1 MDVGA
6 VNEVIVSVVV
16 GIIENGAADVGVV
29 TITRGTAAEEIA
41 VVVGEGAALLETSV
55 MGTDEPLSEAMVVE
69 AVLVGPAGAD
79 EREPELVGAVV
90 VVADVS
96 VGVPLAE
103 PLAEAPLVGVETGVE
118 TTSVPEA
125 DAVGV
130 ETTSVPESDA
140 VDETGTTVRVS
151 DPVNDTLALTEIGAV
166 PEDGTTLTGVTLMR
180 VASVPTD
187 DTTGT
192 MATEELTA
200 VPTTLDTLDTTAGIK
215 SVVVPVAAPVS
226 PELSGD
232 VAAAG
237 VGVTE
242 GAVET
247 SVPEM
252 MVDSPTIMPVGA
264 ALDETASVGVAAVD
278 DGSKVVAGRRPVDP
292 TTAGK
297 MEEEAA
303 GLAAGTIVGAA
314 EEEAGS
320 GDDAGMIVD
329 GNPPVEARSVLAR
342 GVTDTA
348 GTATAED
355 DAGITVSGTEPVDAT
370 TAIEDVGV
378 VSTRGTA
385 ATLSAELDAWITEA
399 GLAPV
404 EAAGVEAA
412 GVEAAADEAAAGT
425 VASDAGT
432 GVKVAVDIMTSV
444 DVGLLAGIA
453 SGRGCTELETWTTVD
468 AAGSNVSDVLGTTS
482 ETVEFG
488 NCRLMCRGK

>member
-16 GIIENGAADVGVV
+16 GIIENGAADVEAV
-29 TITRGTAAEEIA
+29 TITGGTTSEEMA

-55 MGTDEPLSEAMVVE
+55 IGEDEALTEAMVVD

-79 EREPELVGAVV
+79 DKEPESVGVVV
-90 VVADVS
+90 VVAAVS
-96 VGVPLAE
+96 VGVPVAE
-103 PLAEAPLVGVETGVE
+103 ALTEAPLVGVETGVE

-130 ETTSVPESDA
+130 ETTSVPETDT
-140 VDETGTTVRVS
+140 VGETGTTVRAS

-166 PEDGTTLTGVTLMR
+166 PEDGTMLTGVTLVR

-187 DTTGT
+187 DTIGT

-200 VPTTLDTLDTTAGIK
+200 VPAALDTPDTMAGMR

-226 PELSGD
+226 PELSGN
-232 VAAAG
+232 VTAAG
-237 VGVTE
+237 VGVAE
-242 GAVET
+242 GAVER

-264 ALDETASVGVAAVD
+264 ALDDTPAVGAAAVD
-278 DGSKVVAGRRPVDP
+278 DGSKAVEGRRPVDP

-297 MEEEAA
+297 MDEEAA

-320 GDDAGMIVD
+320 GDDAGMTEE
-329 GNPPVEARSVLAR
+329 GNPPVEASAVLRR

-348 GTATAED
+348 GTTAAED
-355 DAGITVSGTEPVDAT
+355 EAWTMVSGTEPVDAT
-370 TAIEDVGV
+370 AATEDVGV
-378 VSTRGTA
+378 VSTSGTA
-385 ATLSAELDAWITEA
+385 ATLGAELDNGAT
-399 GLAPV
+399 
-404 EAAGVEAA
+404 
-412 GVEAAADEAAAGT
+412 
-425 VASDAGT
+425 
-432 GVKVAVDIMTSV
+432 
-444 DVGLLAGIA
+444 
-453 SGRGCTELETWTTVD
+453 TELD
-468 AAGSNVSDVLGTTS
+468 A
-482 ETVEFG
+482 
-488 NCRLMCRGK
+488 